1 MHEQTLDEM
10 QVLKEAYA
18 GSQDGWYEWI
28 VSSGKINVSSRWL
41 EMMGLENQTRVETFE
56 LWSGMIF
63 PEDRDELLQHLQD
76 HLSGKT
82 QSFMAVYRL
91 KNNHGKL
98 LWIYDKAKITEY
110 DKEGHPVRMTGL
122 ISDVTVFRNVAV
134 ELAESKKDLEYKI
147 AFEELINRIS
157 SGFINISVD
166 KIDKAI
172 NESLHVIGEFI
183 GADRSY
189 IFHINNEQETLS
201 NTYEWCA
208 PGISS
213 QINNLQALQLA
224 DIKPWLEIL
233 SDNRAINI
241 PVVSEMPDKEAGLR
255 ESLEV
260 QSIKSMIAVPMF
272 NGQELVGI
280 VGLDAVTKAQE
291 WNEAD
296 EQVLRAVSNTYLNVL
311 RLKEVQQELTKYR
324 DHLQEI
330 IKEKKLEIKQKEA
343 ESFKNERLRALG
355 TLASGIAHDF
365 NNILQVIQ
373 SYTELI
379 EMTHKSGP
387 VNEEYIKQVLD
398 ASKKGKKLI
407 ESILTFSKQETKP
420 IEIVDIANV
429 TTQTLQ
435 TIMPVYQKRIN
446 INAGI
451 EDCGK
456 IPLNSIQYQHIL
468 INLIDNAS
476 DASATGKDVDI
487 RLERKKIK
495 NDSNTR
501 TTEVVELSVTD
512 KGKGMTQDEL
522 NRLFEPFFTTKPVG
536 EGTGLG
542 MPMVKGMVDNHRGKI
557 YIESTPGK
565 GTTITIH
572 FPVN

>member
-1 MHEQTLDEM
+1 
-10 QVLKEAYA
+10 
-18 GSQDGWYEWI
+18 
-28 VSSGKINVSSRWL
+28 
-41 EMMGLENQTRVETFE
+41 
-56 LWSGMIF
+56 
-63 PEDRDELLQHLQD
+63 
-76 HLSGKT
+76 
-82 QSFMAVYRL
+82 
-91 KNNHGKL
+91 
-98 LWIYDKAKITEY
+98 
-110 DKEGHPVRMTGL
+110 MTGL

-330 IKEKKLEIKQKEA
+330 IKEKNLEIKQKEA